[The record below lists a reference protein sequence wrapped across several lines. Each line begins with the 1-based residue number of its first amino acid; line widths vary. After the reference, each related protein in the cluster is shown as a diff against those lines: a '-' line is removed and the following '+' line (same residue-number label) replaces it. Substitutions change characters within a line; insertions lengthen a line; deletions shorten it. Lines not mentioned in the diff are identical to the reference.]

1 MFDATW
7 KAIRPSRSSDPSKEG
22 MKISLPPPP
31 LPSEVF
37 DSADWYWYEGKR
49 VRRAPRGVVDADYD
63 VGSHLNLGTE
73 TPLSGSISPYPFP
86 PSRGSVT
93 AEHRSHN
100 EGGSNMSMPSSK
112 LGPSARRNSLTS
124 KKREADRDCG
134 ICLENAVKPCRAR
147 CCGKMFC
154 SDHLN
159 DWLGTSEHCPNCNAP
174 LTLGGD
180 NTIML
185 SSPLNSERSS
195 ETPKRATPRRGS
207 QTPSASQSAP
217 RITTSSSSRGGAL
230 FHIATPATDDSLSTG
245 VPTPPPPYH
254 LTGEDIELLAN
265 ELNLGSLLS
274 TSINGTDTPTV
285 WTPTAFQKSKIPG
298 SKRPGMYDAV
308 FSSEKETLTTAS
320 RLATLVAFVLLLYVV
335 LG

>member
-1 MFDATW
+1 MSSPLRLQFPQMATLHHPSCTSNPQTHHPILVAQSRLY
-7 KAIRPSRSSDPSKEG
+7 AIDDE
-22 MKISLPPPP
+22 
-31 LPSEVF
+31 
-37 DSADWYWYEGKR
+37 
-49 VRRAPRGVVDADYD
+49 DYD

-73 TPLSGSISPYPFP
+73 TPLSGSISPYPYP

-93 AEHRSHN
+93 AEHRSNN
-100 EGGSNMSMPSSK
+100 EGGSNTTMPSSK

-159 DWLGTSEHCPNCNAP
+159 DLLGTSEHCPNCNAP

-185 SSPLNSERSS
+185 SSPLNSERAS
-195 ETPKRATPRRGS
+195 ETPKRATPAEAARRLRHLNPLPEPPHPLPLEEV
-207 QTPSASQSAP
+207 PSSTLP
-217 RITTSSSSRGGAL
+217 P
-230 FHIATPATDDSLSTG
+230 PATDDSLSTG
-245 VPTPPPPYH
+245 VPTPPPPYR

-265 ELNLGSLLS
+265 ELNMGSLLS
-274 TSINGTDTPTV
+274 TSINDTDTPTV